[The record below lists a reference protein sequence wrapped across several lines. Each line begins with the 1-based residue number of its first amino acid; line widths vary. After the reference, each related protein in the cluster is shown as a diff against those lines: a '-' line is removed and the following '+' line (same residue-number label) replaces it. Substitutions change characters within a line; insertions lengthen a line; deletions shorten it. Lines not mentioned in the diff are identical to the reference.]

1 VLSIGAMEGK
11 LEGIDVP
18 NFLHAL
24 ALRKFNMRTFNKRSF
39 DVSWLANRPL
49 ARSRPVSGS
58 WWA

>member
-1 VLSIGAMEGK
+1 MEGK